1 MERLEQQTSE
11 RLGVWADDPRSV
23 AGADALKAA
32 SGYRQTMLGR
42 LEKRVGAPR
51 RSQSMEPGREYHV

>member
-1 MERLEQQTSE
+1 MARLEEKVTE

-23 AGADALKAA
+23 AGADAIRAA
-32 SGYRQTMLGR
+32 SEYRQTMLGR

-51 RSQSMEPGREYHV
+51 TPQPMEPGQEYRV